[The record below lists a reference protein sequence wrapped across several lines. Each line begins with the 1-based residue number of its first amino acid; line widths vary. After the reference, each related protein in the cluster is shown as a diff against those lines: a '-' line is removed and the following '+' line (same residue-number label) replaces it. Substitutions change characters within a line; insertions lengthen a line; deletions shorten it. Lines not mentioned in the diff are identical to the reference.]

1 MDLFPC
7 ARYLYANRILASVE
21 VAGTD
26 RAFVKGLGELLR
38 DAAASFATTRA
49 SRWLPRWSLLLAVAA
64 ALPPAAGPGVAVV
77 VPPALTAAREP
88 SIAVRAHLAI
98 AAAFAAGADVPKFL
112 PYVDFCARRLP
123 ADDAVVRTMAV
134 AVRAGAE
141 MADTDSLRGAL
152 WVLSDVPSSGLRLL
166 LAALRV
172 VPASSIAAVLDRTQL
187 DFGAEEQTLFLQQV
201 MGTFPPGAKRAAVGW
216 FLERF
221 PSAYV
226 SSPIPAA
233 L

>member
-88 SIAVRAHLAI
+88 RIAVGRASCGWEPPLMNRATPPPTPE
-98 AAAFAAGADVPKFL
+98 AK
-112 PYVDFCARRLP
+112 RLP
-123 ADDAVVRTMAV
+123 QIGVVKN
-134 AVRAGAE
+134 
-141 MADTDSLRGAL
+141 
-152 WVLSDVPSSGLRLL
+152 
-166 LAALRV
+166 
-172 VPASSIAAVLDRTQL
+172 Q
-187 DFGAEEQTLFLQQV
+187 
-201 MGTFPPGAKRAAVGW
+201 
-216 FLERF
+216 
-221 PSAYV
+221 
-226 SSPIPAA
+226 
-233 L
+233 